1 MKSKLFVAIVLIA
14 LTNYACN
21 STDESSQ
28 LAVKE
33 DVLLEHEEEKQPY
46 REMADTS
53 VTKVPSTTNKKQP
66 VLNPDWDKKIIKN
79 ASLSIEV
86 KDYKAYSNNLTSLI
100 KKFGGYIA
108 NEQEAQSEERLEN
121 RVKIKV
127 PVAQFQDL
135 MTALNNSSDKI
146 DNKQVTSE
154 DVTTELVDTKSRV
167 EAKKKI
173 RLRYLDFLGQAKSM
187 EDILRIQKEINGIQ
201 EEIEMAEG
209 RVEYFIHSSAYSS
222 IELYYFQQLKQ
233 LASND
238 EPTFNT
244 KISEAFKGGWEIVK
258 MFLVGTITIWP
269 LWLVVIAGIFFYKK
283 RKLLVVS
290 KGNL

>member
-1 MKSKLFVAIVLIA
+1 
-14 LTNYACN
+14 
-21 STDESSQ
+21 
-28 LAVKE
+28 
-33 DVLLEHEEEKQPY
+33 
-46 REMADTS
+46 
-53 VTKVPSTTNKKQP
+53 
-66 VLNPDWDKKIIKN
+66 
-79 ASLSIEV
+79 
-86 KDYKAYSNNLTSLI
+86 
-100 KKFGGYIA
+100 
-108 NEQEAQSEERLEN
+108 
-121 RVKIKV
+121 
-127 PVAQFQDL
+127 

-209 RVEYFIHSSAYSS
+209 RVEYFTHSSAYSS

-238 EPTFNT
+238 EPTFST
-244 KISEAFKGGWEIVK
+244 KISEAFRGGWEIVK
-258 MFLVGTITIWP
+258 MLLVGMITIWP
-269 LWLVVIAGIFFYKK
+269 LWLVIIAGIFFYKK

>member
-1 MKSKLFVAIVLIA
+1 MKSKLFVAIVSIA

-21 STDESSQ
+21 STDENSQ
-28 LAVKE
+28 LAIKE
-33 DVLLEHEEEKQPY
+33 NVLLEHEEDKQPY
-46 REMADTS
+46 REMADTA
-53 VTKVPSTTNKKQP
+53 VTKVPSTTNKRQHAS
-66 VLNPDWDKKIIKN
+66 NPDWDKKIIKN

-108 NEQEAQSEERLEN
+108 NEQEVQSDLRLEN

-173 RLRYLDFLGQAKSM
+173 RLRYFDFLGQAKSM
-187 EDILRIQKEINGIQ
+187 EDILRNQKEINGIQ

-209 RVEYFIHSSAYSS
+209 RVEYFTHSSAYSS

-238 EPTFNT
+238 EPTFST

-258 MFLVGTITIWP
+258 IFLVGMITIWP
-269 LWLVVIAGIFFYKK
+269 LWLVIIAGIFFYKK
-283 RKLLVVS
+283 R
-290 KGNL
+290 NC